1 MWHSAFEREKCS
13 SPTEEESITDQLIRA
28 KLCLFAPRKVKSSTP
43 YLSQTE
49 LSIIRILK
57 MSDTPL
63 SLASHVSKYECSL
76 CLKRYKR
83 REHLLR
89 HISSHT
95 SQRPHQCNSC
105 QGTFQRADVLKRHLK
120 SCNGTSSRANT
131 RRRACDRCVRCV
143 RQKKACS
150 SHQPCHGCV
159 KRGAECWYST
169 DSGPVAMPEGEDIEK
184 LTPRDPEGNPPVM
197 GLTPP
202 DLNTMMP
209 WEFTVEKP
217 QEYDRNPKDTSIDTD
232 PTQYSSPSGKGLPEL
247 TPDTPGDVEPTTV
260 NEIARESLR
269 FLNKF
274 TSNTGLVS
282 SFDCGTHKQREQLSV
297 ELDRHISSQLQQRIM
312 SLPALSMEVPPP
324 LILEAISDTSS
335 TDELPLDWFNDPLSL
350 KTHEILL
357 LIEEVVTIKPRNSS
371 VSLDWSPTLK
381 SACLRFFS
389 PSNIRRFLGF
399 YWAIWHPNVN
409 FVHRPTFDSLSA
421 KPTLVAA
428 MALIG
433 M

>member
-1 MWHSAFEREKCS
+1 M
-13 SPTEEESITDQLIRA
+13 P
-28 KLCLFAPRKVKSSTP
+28 
-43 YLSQTE
+43 
-49 LSIIRILK
+49 
-57 MSDTPL
+57 DTPL
-63 SLASHVSKYECSL
+63 SLESHVSRYECSL
-76 CLKRYKR
+76 CPKRYKR
-83 REHLLR
+83 REHLHR

-95 SQRPHQCNSC
+95 SQRPHQCNLC
-105 QGTFQRADVLKRHLK
+105 QGNFQRADVLKRHLK
-120 SCNGTSSRANT
+120 TCSGISSRANT
-131 RRRACDRCVRCV
+131 RRRACDRCV

-159 KRGAECWYST
+159 KRGAECWYSS
-169 DSGPVAMPEGEDIEK
+169 DPGPAAKPEGEGTEK
-184 LTPRDPEGNPPVM
+184 LTPRDPEVNPPVLGPM
-197 GLTPP
+197 TP
-202 DLNTMMP
+202 DLNAITP
-209 WEFTVEKP
+209 WGFTVEKS
-217 QEYDRNPKDTSIDTD
+217 QEFNTSPKNTLIDTNL
-232 PTQYSSPSGKGLPEL
+232 TQYSSPSWKGLSAL
-247 TPDTPGDVEPTTV
+247 TPDTPTDLAPTPV

-282 SFDCGTHKQREQLSV
+282 SFDCGTYEQREQLSV

-312 SLPALSMEVPPP
+312 SLPALSMDVPPP

-335 TDELPLDWFNDPLSL
+335 TDELSLDWFNDPLSL

-357 LIEEVVTIKPRNSS
+357 LIEEVVTIKPRTSS
-371 VSLDWSPTLK
+371 VTLDWSPALR
-381 SACLRFFS
+381 SACLRFFA